1 MHSGRIC
8 EKPSKDKEYRVLDV
22 MKVFLIGYMY
32 SGKTTVG
39 RLLARRLGVEFV
51 DLDEEIERRYRIS
64 VPMMF
69 SRYGEEAFRVLEHR
83 TLMSLD
89 QEDCLVATGGGTA
102 CSQENMDYMKQNG
115 VVVYMKME
123 IEGILKRA
131 ARSRKVRPLLADKT
145 EDERREFVTRQLAMR
160 ERYYMQADVTVE
172 SDTEEV
178 NQLADMVAE
187 RVQKYK

>member
-1 MHSGRIC
+1 
-8 EKPSKDKEYRVLDV
+8 

-115 VVVYMKME
+115 VVVYMKMG